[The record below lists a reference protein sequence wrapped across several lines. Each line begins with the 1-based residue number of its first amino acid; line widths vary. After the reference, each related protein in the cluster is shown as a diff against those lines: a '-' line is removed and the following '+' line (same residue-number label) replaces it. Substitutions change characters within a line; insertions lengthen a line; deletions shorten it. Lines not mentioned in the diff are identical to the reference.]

1 MSTRYNTG
9 NPIESTDVRD
19 MSDNAKNFD
28 EFSVSTQQ
36 TFTDRFGV
44 ARKTLPSLISK
55 AESDI
60 YYAVINAGFQPASF
74 DFVTGGT
81 LVSGERNRAVFN
93 PAPSGDNNWY
103 AWQGA
108 FPKII
113 YPNSTPST
121 SGGLGDNA
129 WKPVT
134 NNITAPTVM
143 ESIRRSYAEAGYN
156 VVGTLQSGFTYVNQN
171 DVGIDLATGKGYTGP
186 AGPVAA
192 GTDPASGGFVDV
204 SQNKYMVASI
214 AELRIIEPVT
224 DGQRINV
231 RGYYADT
238 PLQGGGTFVHDATS
252 SASDDAGNVIVTA
265 GGKRWLRWKPVTL
278 GFVDA
283 QNFGCIA
290 PRDISTLLQKAL
302 DTKFNV
308 QLSAGAFTS
317 SVTFNRHKGQI
328 ISGAGIPERSLTEL
342 NGITVLTFTAD
353 VAGFDSTP
361 NVALGGGIKNM
372 ILVAPANSTKLG
384 IKDGIK
390 GQEGG
395 SSQAIGC
402 LHENLIIKNF
412 ASPYQL
418 SGWAWETTLRRV
430 IADTFSE
437 YGFDVT
443 DAANI
448 VHLDNCSAILSAT
461 KPSGARTGIRV
472 DKAICVHLT
481 AFRSENNRNGGEFS
495 GGAVVSFNGFYAEGN
510 RDNDIIVR
518 DPGTTLVGVNLVQ
531 LHSNDGTNTVSGIN
545 TKPSCNQTTLID
557 ITGVR
562 VRVTAG
568 KAEANNTM
576 SNYYVGEGPATAL
589 IKGVDWSGDGN
600 LWAAFSGRFAPTEM
614 TILQLAG
621 VRIIGD
627 RFGFGSRVIM
637 DSWPSPTPPTSASFN
652 LTDYDGAVKSVLTTG
667 SRVISNTFS
676 NGVDY
681 WIWDGASFV
690 ASNR

>member
-1 MSTRYNTG
+1 MSKIDLDPITSGYN
-9 NPIESTDVRD
+9 
-19 MSDNAKNFD
+19 
-28 EFSVSTQQ
+28 
-36 TFTDRFGV
+36 
-44 ARKTLPSLISK
+44 LSK
-55 AESDI
+55 
-60 YYAVINAGFQPASF
+60 INANFQKVEDELNNKVLYRNPPA
-74 DFVTGGT
+74 
-81 LVSGERNRAVFN
+81 GE
-93 PAPSGDNNWY
+93 
-103 AWQGA
+103 
-108 FPKII
+108 
-113 YPNSTPST
+113 PNSMS
-121 SGGLGDNA
+121 SNLDMNSRSILNASKISSNVLELGGVQVV
-129 WKPVT
+129 PT
-134 NNITAPTVM
+134 NLATDPYNGTREAL
-143 ESIRRSYAEAGYN
+143 RRSYAEAGYN
-156 VVGTLQSGFTYVNQN
+156 LVAGSFEAGGTLVNAN
-171 DVGIDLATGKGYTGP
+171 DVLLHEASGKAFSGP
-186 AGPVAA
+186 AGTVAA
-192 GTDPASGGFVDV
+192 GTNPAGGSFVDI
-204 SQNKYMVASI
+204 SQNKYMAASI
-214 AELRIIEPVT
+214 PELRSTEPVT

-231 RGYYADT
+231 LGYFTDT
-238 PLQGGGTFVHDATS
+238 PLVGGGTFIHYA
-252 SASDDAGNVIVTA
+252 ASTAAEDFGNVIVTA

-290 PRDISTLLQKAL
+290 PRDISVLLQNAIN
-302 DTKFNV
+302 TKFNV
-308 QLSAGAFTS
+308 QLPAGNFTS

-328 ISGAGIPERSLTEL
+328 ISGAGVPERSLTSA

-353 VAGFDSTP
+353 VNGFDNTP

-472 DKAICVHLT
+472 DKAICVQLT
-481 AFRSENNRNGGEFS
+481 SFRAENNRNAAEFS
-495 GGAVVSFNGFYAEGN
+495 GGSVVSFSGFYAEGN

-518 DPGTTLVGVNLVQ
+518 DPGTTLVGTNLVQ
-531 LHSNDGTNTVSGIN
+531 LHSNDSTNTVSGIN

-576 SNYYVGEGPATAL
+576 SNYYVGEGPATTI

-621 VRIIGD
+621 VRIVGD

-637 DSWPSPTPPTSASFN
+637 DSWPSSTPPTSASFN

-667 SRVISNTFS
+667 SRVISNAFS

-681 WIWDGASFV
+681 WIWDGSAFV